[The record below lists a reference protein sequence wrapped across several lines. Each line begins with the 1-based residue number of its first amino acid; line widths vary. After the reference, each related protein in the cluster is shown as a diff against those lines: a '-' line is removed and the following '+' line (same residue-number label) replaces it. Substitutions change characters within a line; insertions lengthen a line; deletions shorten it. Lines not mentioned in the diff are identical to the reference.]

1 MSLLIN
7 ISKDYNTAV
16 VMASHD
22 YIVVQKFPARM
33 IRTEKGMISDN
44 ATISIQ

>member
-1 MSLLIN
+1 MQLLIH
-7 ISKDYNTAV
+7 IARDYKTTV

-33 IRTEKGMISDN
+33 IRTERGAIIDN
-44 ATISIQ
+44 AQI